1 MSLSVNTNVASL
13 NAQRNLNGSQT
24 MLGKAIQRLSSG
36 LRINSAADDAAGL
49 AISDRFTTQ
58 INGLSQAARN
68 ANDGISM
75 LQTADG
81 ALSTVSQ
88 ALQRIRELA
97 VQAANATNSDSDK
110 KALQQEVAQ
119 LAAEVDRVGRTTS
132 FNGQK
137 IFGQDEASVVG
148 DTDVLAV
155 QDQLQSGWL
164 SQAEQVIKQYYGL
177 EAHGN
182 SIKIDFTSFTD
193 GAGGTLARVAAGIGS
208 SGIGSNITL
217 QVDMEDFKSGSA
229 TNDGVIAHEMTH
241 AVMDATMNVGSFF
254 ANNQTFFMEGTA
266 ELMRGADDR
275 LYADIGGAGG
285 ANIATVMGTVAAWGT
300 SWDGSSAAYSAAYA
314 GMRYLDAQIKE
325 AGGSGIKDVMAYLA
339 ADPSSRTL
347 DQALANATHGAFSG
361 LSDFKTQFQADGATF
376 IGDLLSSGKLANVDT
391 GAIGGADA
399 SGGPVRT
406 ATSVIPDGA
415 TRSGEDQL
423 SGFKETWEQVASNA
437 DFNANKQALQVGANV
452 GESFSVNT
460 FAMNG
465 KALGI
470 MDADVSSNANAVIF
484 KIDRALDYIN
494 ARRADLGAQLGRL
507 DSIKA
512 NVATS
517 VESMSASRSRI
528 LDADFAVETA
538 SLTRQQILQ
547 QAGTAMLA
555 QANSTPQQVLQLL
568 KG

>member
-1 MSLSVNTNVASL
+1 MSLGVNTNVASL

-24 MLGKAIQRLSSG
+24 VLGKAIQRLSSG

-58 INGLSQAARN
+58 ISGLNQAVRN
-68 ANDGISM
+68 SNDGISM

-81 ALSTVSQ
+81 ALSTVSTS
-88 ALQRIRELA
+88 LQRIRELA

-110 KALQQEVAQ
+110 QALQQEISQ
-119 LAAEVDRVGRTTS
+119 LTAEVDRVGRTTT

-137 IFGQDEASVVG
+137 LFGQDTASVVG
-148 DTDVLAV
+148 DPDLLAV
-155 QDQLQSGWL
+155 QDQLRSGWL
-164 SQAEQVIKQYYGL
+164 SQAEQMIKEYYGL
-177 EAHGN
+177 EAKGS
-182 SIKIDFTSFTD
+182 SIKIDFTSFSD
-193 GAGGTLARVAAGIGS
+193 GAGGTIARVGTTFGG
-208 SGIGSNITL
+208 SGIGGNITL
-217 QVDMEDFKSGSA
+217 QVDMQDFKSGA
-229 TNDGVIAHEMTH
+229 PTNDGVIAHEMTH
-241 AVMDATMNVGSFF
+241 AVMDATLNVGSIF
-254 ANNQTFFMEGTA
+254 AGGQTFFMEGTA

-285 ANIATVMGTVAAWGT
+285 ANIAAVMGKVAGWGT

-314 GMRYLDAQIKE
+314 GMRYLDQQIKA
-325 AGGSGIKDVMAYLA
+325 AGGSGIKDVTTYMA
-339 ADPSSRTL
+339 ADPNTRTL
-347 DQALANATHGAFSG
+347 DQALANATHGAFTG
-361 LSDFKTQFQADGATF
+361 MADFKAKFQADGATF
-376 IGDLLSSGKLANVDT
+376 IGDLLSSGKLANADA

-406 ATSVIPDGA
+406 AAQVVPDVA
-415 TRSGEDQL
+415 THSGEDQL
-423 SGFKETWEQVASNA
+423 DGFKETWEKLATA
-437 DFNANKQALQVGANV
+437 TDFSANKQKLQIGANV
-452 GESFSVNT
+452 NESFDIGT

-470 MDADVSSNANAVIF
+470 MDADVSVDANAVIN
-484 KIDRALDYIN
+484 KMDRALDYIN

-507 DSIKA
+507 DSINA
-512 NVATS
+512 NLASS

-528 LDADFAVETA
+528 LDADYATETA

-555 QANSTPQQVLQLL
+555 QANTAPQQVLQLL
-568 KG
+568 R